1 MMLLWVLALAALV
14 TSIISGIIGMGGGI
28 LLLATMLSFL
38 SHAETIPAHGAVQ
51 LISNGTRLL
60 VFLRHVD
67 AKTVVRFAA
76 GALPGSIVGGLL
88 LVWLRKDHIDTTEP
102 YFKIAIGLYVLI
114 TTFRPIGQRSTSD
127 ASAAP
132 RISTFT
138 LFGGLAG
145 VLGLTIGA
153 IGPLIAPAFLHAGF
167 VKERMIATKA
177 VCQMMI
183 HLLKVPIFLASGLVD
198 YAKLGQLIVVM
209 SLMVIPG
216 TLIGKK
222 ILKRVDE
229 RAFVTLFK
237 LAMLLA
243 GLKVLAYD
251 GFYRLLT
258 AAN

>member
-1 MMLLWVLALAALV
+1 MTLLWVLALAAFA

-51 LISNGTRLL
+51 LVSNGTRLL
-60 VFLRHVD
+60 VFLRHIDV
-67 AKTVVRFAA
+67 KTVLRFAA
-76 GALPGSIVGGLL
+76 GALPGSIIGGLL
-88 LVWLRKDHIDTTEP
+88 LVWLRKDHIDSTEP

-114 TTFRPIGQRSTSD
+114 TTFRPIAKRPASNE
-127 ASAAP
+127 SAAP

-138 LFGGLAG
+138 LLGGLAG

-177 VCQMMI
+177 VCQMII

-198 YAKLGQLIVVM
+198 YTKLGQLIVVM

-229 RAFVTLFK
+229 RAFVILFK

-243 GLKVLAYD
+243 GLKVLMYD
-251 GFYRLLT
+251 GFYKLLT

>member
-1 MMLLWVLALAALV
+1 MTLLWVLALAALA

-51 LISNGTRLL
+51 LVSNGTRLL
-60 VFLRHVD
+60 VFLRHIDV
-67 AKTVVRFAA
+67 KTVVRFAA

-88 LVWLRKDHIDTTEP
+88 LVWLRKDHIDSTEP

-114 TTFRPIGQRSTSD
+114 TTFRPIAKRP
-127 ASAAP
+127 AYNESAPP
-132 RISTFT
+132 RISRFT
-138 LFGGLAG
+138 LLGGLAG
-145 VLGLTIGA
+145 MLGLTIGA
-153 IGPLIAPAFLHAGF
+153 IGPLIAPAFLRGGF

-177 VCQMMI
+177 VCQMII

-222 ILKRVDE
+222 ILTRVDE
-229 RAFVTLFK
+229 RTFVRLFK

-251 GFYRLLT
+251 GFYKLLT
-258 AAN
+258 AET

>member
-1 MMLLWVLALAALV
+1 MTLLWVLALAAFA

-51 LISNGTRLL
+51 LVSNGTRLL
-60 VFLRHVD
+60 VFLRHIDVR
-67 AKTVVRFAA
+67 TVLRFAA
-76 GALPGSIVGGLL
+76 GALPGSIIGGLL

-114 TTFRPIGQRSTSD
+114 TTFRPIAKRP
-127 ASAAP
+127 ASNESAPP

-138 LFGGLAG
+138 LLGGLAG

-177 VCQMMI
+177 VCQMII
-183 HLLKVPIFLASGLVD
+183 HVLKVPIFLASGLVD
-198 YAKLGQLIVVM
+198 YTKLGQLIVVM

-243 GLKVLAYD
+243 GLKVLMYD
-251 GFYRLLT
+251 GFYKLLT

>member
-1 MMLLWVLALAALV
+1 MTLLWVLALAAFA

-51 LISNGTRLL
+51 LVSNGTRLL
-60 VFLRHVD
+60 VFLRHIDVR
-67 AKTVVRFAA
+67 TVLRFAA
-76 GALPGSIVGGLL
+76 GALPGSIIGGLL

-114 TTFRPIGQRSTSD
+114 TTFRPIAKRP
-127 ASAAP
+127 ASNESAPP

-138 LFGGLAG
+138 LLGGLAG

-177 VCQMMI
+177 VCQMII
-183 HLLKVPIFLASGLVD
+183 HVLKVPIFLASGLVD
-198 YAKLGQLIVVM
+198 YTKLGQLIVVM

-229 RAFVTLFK
+229 RAFVILFK

-243 GLKVLAYD
+243 GLKVLMYD
-251 GFYRLLT
+251 GFYKLLT

>member
-1 MMLLWVLALAALV
+1 MTLLWVLALAAFA

-51 LISNGTRLL
+51 LVSNGTRLL
-60 VFLRHVD
+60 VFLRHIDV
-67 AKTVVRFAA
+67 KTVVRFAA

-88 LVWLRKDHIDTTEP
+88 LVWLRKGQIDSTEP

-114 TTFRPIGQRSTSD
+114 TTFRPIGKRP
-127 ASAAP
+127 ASNESATP

-177 VCQMMI
+177 VCQMTI
-183 HLLKVPIFLASGLVD
+183 HILKVPIFLASGLVD

-216 TLIGKK
+216 TLIGKR
-222 ILKRVDE
+222 ILRRVDE

-243 GLKVLAYD
+243 GLKVLLYD

-258 AAN
+258 AQS

>member
-1 MMLLWVLALAALV
+1 MMFLLVLALAALA

-51 LISNGTRLL
+51 LVSNGTRLL

-67 AKTVVRFAA
+67 VKTVVRFAA

-88 LVWLRKDHIDTTEP
+88 LVWLRKGQIESTEP
-102 YFKIAIGLYVLI
+102 YFKIAIGLYVLV
-114 TTFRPIGQRSTSD
+114 TTFRPIGKRSASD
-127 ASAAP
+127 ESAAP

-177 VCQMMI
+177 VCQATI
-183 HLLKVPIFLASGLVD
+183 HFLKVPLFLALGFVD
-198 YAKLGQLIVVM
+198 YSKLGLLIVVM

-222 ILKRVDE
+222 ILTRDH
-229 RAFVTLFK
+229 AFGGPGAVHIQGPD
-237 LAMLLA
+237 A
-243 GLKVLAYD
+243 
-251 GFYRLLT
+251 
-258 AAN
+258 

>member
-1 MMLLWVLALAALV
+1 MTLLWVLALAAFA

-51 LISNGTRLL
+51 LVSNGTRLL
-60 VFLRHVD
+60 VFLRHIDVR
-67 AKTVVRFAA
+67 TVLRFAA
-76 GALPGSIVGGLL
+76 GALPGSIIGGLL
-88 LVWLRKDHIDTTEP
+88 LVWLRKDHIDSTEP

-114 TTFRPIGQRSTSD
+114 TTFRPIAKRP
-127 ASAAP
+127 ASNESAPP

-138 LFGGLAG
+138 LLGGLAG

-177 VCQMMI
+177 VCQMII
-183 HLLKVPIFLASGLVD
+183 HVLKVPIFLASGLVD
-198 YAKLGQLIVVM
+198 YTKLGQLIVVM

-229 RAFVTLFK
+229 RAFVILFK

-243 GLKVLAYD
+243 GLKVLMYD
-251 GFYRLLT
+251 GFYKLLT

>member
-1 MMLLWVLALAALV
+1 MTLLWVLALAAFA

-51 LISNGTRLL
+51 LVSNGTRLL
-60 VFLRHVD
+60 VFLRHIDV
-67 AKTVVRFAA
+67 KTVLRFAA
-76 GALPGSIVGGLL
+76 GALPGSIIGGLL
-88 LVWLRKDHIDTTEP
+88 LVWLRKGQIDSTEP

-114 TTFRPIGQRSTSD
+114 TTFRPIAKRPASNE
-127 ASAAP
+127 SAAP

-138 LFGGLAG
+138 LLGGLAG

-177 VCQMMI
+177 VCQMII
-183 HLLKVPIFLASGLVD
+183 HVLKVPIFLASGLVD
-198 YAKLGQLIVVM
+198 YTKLGQLIVVM

-222 ILKRVDE
+222 ILKRVDQ
-229 RAFVTLFK
+229 RAFVILFK

-243 GLKVLAYD
+243 GLKVLMYD
-251 GFYRLLT
+251 GFYKLLT

>member
-1 MMLLWVLALAALV
+1 MMLLWILALAAFA

-51 LISNGTRLL
+51 LVSNGTRLL

-67 AKTVVRFAA
+67 VKTVMRFAA

-88 LVWLRKDHIDTTEP
+88 LMWLRKGQIDSTEP

-114 TTFRPIGQRSTSD
+114 TTFRPITKRT
-127 ASAAP
+127 ASGESPPP

-138 LFGGLAG
+138 LLGGLAG
-145 VLGLTIGA
+145 MLGLTIGA
-153 IGPLIAPAFLHAGF
+153 IGPMIAPAFLHAGF

-222 ILKRVDE
+222 LLKRVDE

-258 AAN
+258 DAN